1 MWIDAIIDDAKA
13 SAVPEIKGLGRILK
27 QWRDAILAWH
37 TTGAASGP
45 TEGLNSRPSG
55 RSNEYPPPGF
65 TNFVHFDPAK
75 IAKSPTMPRMASYL
89 VVANQTLGGTAL
101 TQVVTE
107 RATIEAATFHV
118 VVPATEPADE
128 HPPVAG
134 TASENAYRRLHEALE
149 RLEAAGVRAT
159 GELGAADPMQAI
171 RDALTAHS
179 YSGLIISTLPS
190 GISGWVRMDLPHR
203 AAREFNVLVEWIE
216 ARTDAPN
223 EATISR
229 IDAGRTAMQNLESPG
244 TF

>member
-1 MWIDAIIDDAKA
+1 M
-13 SAVPEIKGLGRILK
+13 
-27 QWRDAILAWH
+27 
-37 TTGAASGP
+37 
-45 TEGLNSRPSG
+45 SRVA
-55 RSNEYPPPGF
+55 N
-65 TNFVHFDPAK
+65 
-75 IAKSPTMPRMASYL
+75 YL

-107 RATIEAATFHV
+107 RATIEAASFHV

-134 TASENAYRRLHEALE
+134 TASENAHRRLQEALE

-159 GELGAADPMQAI
+159 GELGVADPMHAI

-190 GISGWVRMDLPHR
+190 GISRWVRMDLPHR
-203 AAREFNVLVEWIE
+203 AAREFNLLVEWIE

-229 IDAGRTAMQNLESPG
+229 IDAGPTATQNLESPG